1 MWPEILTVNDKAAVV
16 IQDAETYEKMASMA
30 DYAESIQN
38 IRQAMP
44 EQGRP
49 LDEFTTE
56 FEARHGI
63 SRWKNTVLI
72 SSQPLKVILR
82 GDTCR
87 LINKAQHPQQP
98 LYFAQSSYFD
108 SSL

>member
-1 MWPEILTVNDKAAVV
+1 M

-30 DYAESIQN
+30 DYADNIQN

-63 SRWKNTVLI
+63 SR
-72 SSQPLKVILR
+72 
-82 GDTCR
+82 
-87 LINKAQHPQQP
+87 
-98 LYFAQSSYFD
+98 
-108 SSL
+108 